1 MIELHFKLILF
12 DFLFLG
18 TLSYVGLNTEE
29 SKESLEIRFNQVKE
43 KCLKLGNLDTYF
55 FLINFT

>member
-1 MIELHFKLILF
+1 MTELHFKLIQC

-29 SKESLEIRFNQVKE
+29 SKESLEIRLNQVKE
-43 KCLKLGNLDTYF
+43 KCLKLGKLDAYF
-55 FLINFT
+55 FLVNFT